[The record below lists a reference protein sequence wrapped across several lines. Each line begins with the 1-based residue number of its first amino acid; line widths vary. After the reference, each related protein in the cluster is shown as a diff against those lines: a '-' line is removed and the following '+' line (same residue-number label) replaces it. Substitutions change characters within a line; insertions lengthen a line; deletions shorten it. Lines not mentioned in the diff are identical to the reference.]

1 MPINSQNHE
10 KTESVKYALAFILV
24 KLKKLEIH
32 IESSYPY
39 AFHGLITVFDKKIKD
54 LKEGIRI
61 LEAIQFKSVDDLN
74 SVKKLRAA
82 ELFFSTKPILN
93 IYAFPNY
100 TSKVNPVFLAYV
112 DIEIQL
118 EGLFKKSQCLFYRRH
133 HSAGNAAER
142 LFFDLTALNHWYFNE
157 KTMDY
162 GDYRSKAL
170 TMIQRARPDLAQH
183 RGCKKILGN
192 LSLLIFT
199 LGSAFVLN
207 KCVSGHYLFFQ
218 QTESEKQLDKI
229 SQVVDSVRD
238 LLPSA
243 VYLKRIK

>member
-1 MPINSQNHE
+1 MPINSQNHK
-10 KTESVKYALAFILV
+10 KTKSVKYALAFILV
-24 KLKKLEIH
+24 ELKKLEIR
-32 IESSYPY
+32 IDSSYSY
-39 AFHGLITVFDKKIKD
+39 TCHDILTVFDNKIKD

-61 LEAIQFKSVDDLN
+61 LEAIQFKSVDDLH

-93 IYAFPNY
+93 IFAFPNY
-100 TSKVNPVFLAYV
+100 KSKVNPVFLAYV

-118 EGLFKKSQCLFYRRH
+118 EGLFKKSQALFYRRH

-142 LFFDLTALNHWYFNE
+142 LFFDLTALNHRYFNE
-157 KTMDY
+157 KRMDY
-162 GDYRSKAL
+162 GDYRSKAF
-170 TMIQRARPDLAQH
+170 TMIQRARPELAQH

-229 SQVVDSVRD
+229 SQVVNSVRD
-238 LLPSA
+238 LLPSP